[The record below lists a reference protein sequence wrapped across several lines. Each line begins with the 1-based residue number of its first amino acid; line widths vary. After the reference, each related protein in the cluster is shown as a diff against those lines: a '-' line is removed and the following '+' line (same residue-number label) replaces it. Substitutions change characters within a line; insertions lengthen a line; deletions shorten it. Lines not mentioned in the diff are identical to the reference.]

1 MRIGIFGGTFDPPH
15 NGHLALAR
23 ACKAE
28 LALDEVL
35 FVPAA
40 QNPLKATG
48 PRASATD
55 RLAMLGLLVAGEDDM
70 GVVDLE
76 IRKGP
81 PSYAVE
87 TLADLQMVQ
96 PADYWFLLGADA
108 LKGFGDWK
116 NPQKLLRMAR
126 LGVVLRPSQADADV
140 VTRFGESSRGRVDL
154 VRMPPVEVS
163 STEIR
168 QRIARGQTIAPY
180 VPQAVLAYIE
190 EKELYND

>member
-15 NGHLALAR
+15 NGHVALAR
-23 ACKAE
+23 ACQKE

-40 QNPLKATG
+40 QNPLKSSG
-48 PRASATD
+48 PRASAAH
-55 RLAMLGLLVAGEDDM
+55 RLAMLGLLAAGEPGI

-76 IRKGP
+76 LQKGGA
-81 PSYAVE
+81 SYTVD
-87 TLADLQMVQ
+87 TLTDLTIAN

-108 LKGFGDWK
+108 LKGFGEWK
-116 NPQKLLRMAR
+116 NPQKILRLAR

-140 VTRFGESSRGRVDL
+140 VTRFSEPYRDRIDL
-154 VRMPPVEVS
+154 VRMTPVDVS

-168 QRIARGQTIAPY
+168 QRVARGQTIAPY
-180 VPQAVLAYIE
+180 VPQPIQAYIE
-190 EKELYND
+190 EKGLYQ

>member
-23 ACKAE
+23 ACMAE

-40 QNPLKATG
+40 QNPLKTTG
-48 PRASATD
+48 PKASAHD
-55 RLAMLGLLVAGEDDM
+55 RLTMLGLLVAAVDNM
-70 GVVDLE
+70 GVLDIELQKGGRSYTVD
-76 IRKGP
+76 
-81 PSYAVE
+81 
-87 TLADLQMVQ
+87 TMDDLQMVQ

-108 LKGFGDWK
+108 LKGLGSWK
-116 NPQKLLRMAR
+116 NPTKLLRLCR

-140 VTRFGESSRGRVDL
+140 ITRFGEPYRDRVDL
-154 VRMPPVEVS
+154 IRMPPVDIS

-168 QRIARGQTIAPY
+168 NRLSQGKTIAPY
-180 VPQAVLAYIE
+180 VPQAILAYIE
-190 EKELYND
+190 EKGLYND